1 MSTSRRR
8 RRASPSVR
16 APYSRSA
23 QSACVGQCRDPLHM
37 GSRAPD
43 SAHNARRQ
51 CRDSGCTQTAFG
63 DVRRCAPRNAASPPP
78 DSTSRRG
85 TDPRKYTPAAVPF
98 HALAATPPRVPST
111 PSRAH
116 GKPGSVPVPREESK
130 TATAEPPPANGRPAR
145 LPTSRSSDPD
155 RPGASSPPTIS
166 PRPGDPGGSRQ
177 SGSSAQ
183 RPDCD
188 PIPVDDA
195 CAAGHETP
203 PRPSP
208 PHVAPRPRPMPPAH
222 SPTPGPD
229 SPKPVPGPMP
239 PDAPPATPPPDAP
252 PAAATPCRPTRC
264 TTPPD
269 DSASLHAR
277 KSPEPGTTESPTDP
291 STSP

>member
-1 MSTSRRR
+1 M
-8 RRASPSVR
+8 
-16 APYSRSA
+16 PY
-23 QSACVGQCRDPLHM
+23 
-37 GSRAPD
+37 
-43 SAHNARRQ
+43 
-51 CRDSGCTQTAFG
+51 
-63 DVRRCAPRNAASPPP
+63 
-78 DSTSRRG
+78 
-85 TDPRKYTPAAVPF
+85 

-116 GKPGSVPVPREESK
+116 GKPGSVPVPPEESK
-130 TATAEPPPANGRPAR
+130 IATAEPPPANARHAR

-155 RPGASSPPTIS
+155 RLGASPPPTIS
-166 PRPGDPGGSRQ
+166 PRPGDLGGSRQ
-177 SGSSAQ
+177 SSSSAQ
-183 RPDCD
+183 CPDCD

-195 CAAGHETP
+195 CAAGDETP

-208 PHVAPRPRPMPPAH
+208 PHVAPRPRPVPPAH
-222 SPTPGPD
+222 SPTPSPD

-239 PDAPPATPPPDAP
+239 PDAPPATSPPDAP
-252 PAAATPCRPTRC
+252 PVKATPCRPTRC